1 MREPAGG
8 NDKPLEAGRHDRVSD
23 IARTGRLGR
32 DRTMGGIV
40 VSAEIIPFIPRP
52 NRRRGLTEFPIIRRS
67 AIQQDDLTMDHAD
80 TAPCEYAVSGD
91 DVTDAKI
98 RH

>member
-1 MREPAGG
+1 MRERPGG

-32 DRTMGGIV
+32 DRTVGGIV

-52 NRRRGLTEFPIIRRS
+52 NRRSGLTEFPIIRRS